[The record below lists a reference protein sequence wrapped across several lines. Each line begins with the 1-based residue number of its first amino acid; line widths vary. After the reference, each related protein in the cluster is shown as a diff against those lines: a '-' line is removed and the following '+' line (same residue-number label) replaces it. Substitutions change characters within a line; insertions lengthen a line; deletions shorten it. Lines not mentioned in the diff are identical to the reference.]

1 MSRSYRKTPIMGW
14 TTAVSEKQDKRKA
27 NRAFRR
33 QTKTAIASN
42 KEPPFSI
49 RQVSDVWCFA
59 KDGKGY
65 CHAETIVKYPD
76 LMRK

>member
-1 MSRSYRKTPIMGW
+1 MSRSYRKTPIVGW
-14 TTAVSEKQDKRKA
+14 TTAESEKQDKRKA

-33 QTKTAIASN
+33 KSRVAIASG

-49 RQVSDVWCFA
+49 RCVSNIWSFA

-65 CHAETIVKYPD
+65 CHAETIAKYPD